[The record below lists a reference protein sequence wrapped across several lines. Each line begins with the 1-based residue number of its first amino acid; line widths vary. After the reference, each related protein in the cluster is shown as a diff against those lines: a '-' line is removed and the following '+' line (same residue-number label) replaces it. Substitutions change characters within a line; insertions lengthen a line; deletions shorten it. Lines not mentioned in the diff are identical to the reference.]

1 MGEAKGKEFLCTT
14 ELARRKRDHIV
25 IRIFW
30 HPVVRDYIAIRIY
43 IFEVLLGVGD
53 DVEDNRNLRM
63 IWCERAQ
70 KCIAVACAAS
80 HLVVPALAM
89 LVVTCDV
96 TGVAG
101 PLSLVLLPA
110 LLPACAACVLPPLC
124 RLFCVLVVL
133 PCVVACDASHRARVV
148 TVVTA
153 PLCWL
158 LPAMSPAQLDP
169 CPFCCYLRCYLCCHR
184 PRLPLLPALDSWRR
198 YRHA

>member
-1 MGEAKGKEFLCTT
+1 
-14 ELARRKRDHIV
+14 V

-30 HPVVRDYIAIRIY
+30 HHVVRDYIASRIH

-101 PLSLVLLPA
+101 PFAVLLLPA
-110 LLPACAACVLPPLC
+110 LLPVCAACVLPPPAVAWFFPAALLPVPL
-124 RLFCVLVVL
+124 RIVCVL
-133 PCVVACDASHRARVV
+133 
-148 TVVTA
+148 
-153 PLCWL
+153 
-158 LPAMSPAQLDP
+158 
-169 CPFCCYLRCYLCCHR
+169 CPRRYVGCYLRCHLRGFCLFRVFLGFLGLC
-184 PRLPLLPALDSWRR
+184 
-198 YRHA
+198 